1 MPDETNQVKE
11 ISVMLDGTIG
21 PKWLVLVVINNK
33 VKMELFNSLDEV
45 NNYTNTVKGCEIK
58 VFRV

>member
-1 MPDETNQVKE
+1 
-11 ISVMLDGTIG
+11 MLDGTIG

-33 VKMELFNSLDEV
+33 VKMELFNSLVEV
-45 NNYTNTVKGCEIK
+45 NNYMNTVKGYEIK